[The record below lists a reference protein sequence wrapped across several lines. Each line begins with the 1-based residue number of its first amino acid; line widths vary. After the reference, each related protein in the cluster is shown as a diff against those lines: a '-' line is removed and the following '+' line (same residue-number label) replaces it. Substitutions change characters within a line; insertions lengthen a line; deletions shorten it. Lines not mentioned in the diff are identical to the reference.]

1 MCIENSSLSCFPV
14 LEHLGGF
21 KSVSVING
29 PAVNNHVTY
38 TLTQLRIIFRVPS
51 LKWDYRIK
59 GKLHMQLYYNAFL
72 LYFAFSPAMTPII
85 LPMKYIIK
93 LFKLCKYGGWKIES
107 YDCSNLHFSHHGSSW
122 ISFLILRDIL
132 YLLVN
137 CLFLFF
143 CRICIRVLP
152 LF

>member
-85 LPMKYIIK
+85 LPMCTCYVLGALLETRNTVVSKRDK
-93 LFKLCKYGGWKIES
+93 VLDLMFKL
-107 YDCSNLHFSHHGSSW
+107 
-122 ISFLILRDIL
+122 
-132 YLLVN
+132 
-137 CLFLFF
+137 
-143 CRICIRVLP
+143 
-152 LF
+152 